1 MSKILQTIKD
11 KARKLNKNIVLPE
24 SEDSRVVQAAAQ
36 SVKEGIARI
45 TLLGNADE
53 IKKAIVHAMHLDVT
67 EENLMSQIFDIN
79 LNKLSQMNSEDLKN
93 MTHTQIRYIECQLL
107 LKIARKIKLTMM
119 SLEDYLSHDV
129 IVEANFQYDEPQQ
142 RIWNEV
148 QNYLNQLSASNGL
161 HQVI

>member
-1 MSKILQTIKD
+1 MSEIVNTKVILKD
-11 KARKLNKNIVLPE
+11 V
-24 SEDSRVVQAAAQ
+24 RVVD
-36 SVKEGIARI
+36 V
-45 TLLGNADE
+45 DE
-53 IKKAIVHAMHLDVT
+53 IKNAIAHAMQLD
-67 EENLMSQIFDIN
+67 ERELNLMSQMFDIN

>member
-1 MSKILQTIKD
+1 MSEIVNTKVILKD
-11 KARKLNKNIVLPE
+11 V
-24 SEDSRVVQAAAQ
+24 RVVD
-36 SVKEGIARI
+36 V
-45 TLLGNADE
+45 NE
-53 IKKAIVHAMHLDVT
+53 IKNAIVHAMQLDEV
-67 EENLMSQIFDIN
+67 EASLMSQMFDIN
-79 LNKLSQMNSEDLKN
+79 LTKLSQMNSEDLKN
-93 MTHTQIRYIECQLL
+93 MNHTQIRYIECQLL

-161 HQVI
+161 NQVI

>member
-1 MSKILQTIKD
+1 MSAVINTQVVLQDVTVVDINQIKN
-11 KARKLNKNIVLPE
+11 A
-24 SEDSRVVQAAAQ
+24 
-36 SVKEGIARI
+36 IA
-45 TLLGNADE
+45 
-53 IKKAIVHAMHLDVT
+53 HAMQLDET
-67 EENLMSQIFDIN
+67 EVHLMSQMFDIN
-79 LNKLSQMNSEDLKN
+79 LTKLSQMNSEDLKN

-148 QNYLNQLSASNGL
+148 QNYLNQLAASDGL
-161 HQVI
+161 DKVI

>member
-1 MSKILQTIKD
+1 MSEIVNTKVILKD
-11 KARKLNKNIVLPE
+11 V
-24 SEDSRVVQAAAQ
+24 RVVD
-36 SVKEGIARI
+36 V
-45 TLLGNADE
+45 NE
-53 IKKAIVHAMHLDVT
+53 IKNAIAHAMQLDECEV
-67 EENLMSQIFDIN
+67 NLMSQMFDIN
-79 LNKLSQMNSEDLKN
+79 LTKLSQMNSEDLKN
-93 MTHTQIRYIECQLL
+93 MNHTQIRYIECQLL